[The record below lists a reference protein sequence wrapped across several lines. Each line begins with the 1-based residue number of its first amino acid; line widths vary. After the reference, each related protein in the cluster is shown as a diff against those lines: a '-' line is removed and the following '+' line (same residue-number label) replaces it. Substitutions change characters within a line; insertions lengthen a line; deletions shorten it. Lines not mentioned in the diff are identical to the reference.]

1 MDLYYTDSEN
11 QLKPVYMGSYGIGP
25 ARILASIVEQNHDE
39 HGIIFP
45 EIVSPYDLE
54 IVIVDM
60 KDEEQVRIGNELYDL
75 FQSMGKDVLLDDRDE
90 RAGIKFKDSD
100 LIGIPKR
107 IVVGRGAS
115 SGMVEVKTRSTG
127 EVVEVPI
134 SEIESIC

>member
-1 MDLYYTDSEN
+1 
-11 QLKPVYMGSYGIGP
+11 
-25 ARILASIVEQNHDE
+25 VEQNHDE
-39 HGIIFP
+39 YGIIFP
-45 EIVSPYDLE
+45 EIISPYDLE

-60 KDEEQVRIGNELYDL
+60 KDSEQVRIGNELYEL
-75 FQSMGKDVLLDDRDE
+75 FQSRGKDVLLDDREE